1 MKRFF
6 GFIFAFYLAGYNT
19 IFAAQ
24 GDGLNQLLLKEQ
36 DTKSGTLFVISSNG
50 MTPIAILT
58 LIQSFLLKVL
68 LPVVVIGASLY
79 IAYELF
85 TAEGDESKMKR
96 AWKSIAYSAIGL
108 IAIALSY
115 AIVNIISRLSF

>member
-6 GFIFAFYLAGYNT
+6 WCIFAFYFIGYNT
-19 IFAAQ
+19 LFVTFWAWL
-24 GDGLNQLLLKEQ
+24 DQLLLKGNNS
-36 DTKSGTLFVISSNG
+36 DIISSSG
-50 MTPIAILT
+50 KDPISLLT
-58 LIQSFLLKVL
+58 LIQSFLLKVV
-68 LPVVVIGASLY
+68 LPIVVIGASLY

-85 TAEGDESKMKR
+85 TAEGDETKMKR
-96 AWKSIAYSAIGL
+96 AWKSVAYSAIGL